1 MLTFA
6 KPTHTTENSQVGSR
20 RALSGDRSIPT
31 PRPVPGTMV
40 SSECDTGQP
49 LFCKGFQRKQQQN
62 PKPVT
67 KCVPSTE
74 NGASCRPVQ
83 GSSGQEPF

>member
-6 KPTHTTENSQVGSR
+6 KPTHTTENSQP
-20 RALSGDRSIPT
+20 A
-31 PRPVPGTMV
+31 PGGLFLGIDLYPHQDLCQGPW
-40 SSECDTGQP
+40 SECDTGQP